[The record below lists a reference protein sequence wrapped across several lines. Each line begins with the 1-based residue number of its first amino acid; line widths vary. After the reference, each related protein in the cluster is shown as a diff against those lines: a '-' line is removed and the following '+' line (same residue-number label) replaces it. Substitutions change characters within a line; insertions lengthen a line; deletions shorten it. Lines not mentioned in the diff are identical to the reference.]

1 MILILI
7 IFIILL
13 LYLIY
18 NKKENFSNVD
28 QDFINKNLT
37 ICMKTIYRR
46 NLLKEHLKFI
56 RSKYPN
62 IKIIIADDSDKE
74 YMKKTKEF
82 ISHYLD
88 KNTEYIDLP
97 YDSGLSKGRNE
108 CVKRVKTPYIVLT
121 DDSRA
126 INTNFLIIKKIISFL
141 DNNDYGLVTGITPG
155 RGRFSSFIKEYHLNK
170 DKTIIE
176 KNIDNSKNIK
186 YNGLEFINIGR
197 GNNTFIAKTDVLKN
211 NDWNEK
217 LKMGEHRTFFRKLFK
232 NNIKILYCDKLS
244 FKQFSNK
251 LRKYDKNGLDL
262 RRR

>member
-1 MILILI
+1 
-7 IFIILL
+7 
-13 LYLIY
+13 
-18 NKKENFSNVD
+18 
-28 QDFINKNLT
+28 
-37 ICMKTIYRR
+37 
-46 NLLKEHLKFI
+46 
-56 RSKYPN
+56 
-62 IKIIIADDSDKE
+62 
-74 YMKKTKEF
+74 
-82 ISHYLD
+82 
-88 KNTEYIDLP
+88 
-97 YDSGLSKGRNE
+97 
-108 CVKRVKTPYIVLT
+108 